1 MAAIARLHLL
11 HPSPLPKPSAILSKF
26 SRPSPFFN
34 TNNDSNPRHNGG
46 RSSSGGYRKLS
57 TTSPLRSNSESSSSS
72 TESSQSVVG
81 DLLDYLNES
90 WTQFHATAKRQ
101 LVAAGFHLLSE
112 NEEWKLKPGGRY
124 FFTRNMSSLVA
135 FAIGEK
141 YSIGSGFHVIAAHTD
156 SPCLKLKPKSASSK
170 SGYLMVKVQ
179 TYGGGL
185 WHTWFDRDLS
195 LAGRVIVRA
204 DDGSFSHKLVKIKRP
219 LLRVPTLA
227 IHLDRTVN
235 TDGFKPNLET
245 HLIPLLAMQADKTS
259 SEPDDK
265 AIASSSEDAHH
276 QLLMQIL
283 SDELG
288 CKVQDIASIELNV
301 CDTQSSCLGGANDE
315 FIFSGR
321 LDNLA
326 SSFCALRALVDAC
339 ASPEGLADEHAILMV
354 ALFDNEEDNCFS
366 YSFLL
371 PSPFEELYLMS
382 VRVSLRTGILLYCLV
397 GMFPYGK
404 QVGSD
409 SYQGAGAPTMFEAM
423 RRIIAC
429 LGQQSVGECGFA
441 RAIRHSFLVS
451 ADMAHGVHPN
461 FADKHEENHRPVLQ
475 KGLVI
480 KHNANQRYATSG
492 VTSFLFKEVAKIHNL
507 PIQHHT
513 LLGLKV
519 VIANS
524 LTQILDV
531 LVAYNPWPWPM
542 AQAHYKAKLM
552 TPRWFHWYH
561 SEDFGLTLGLSVS
574 WTLGKLCFS
583 LSLSGQEFVV
593 RNDMGCGSTIG
604 PILASGVGI
613 RTVDCGIPQLSMHSV
628 REICAKDDVD
638 IAYRH
643 FKAFYKTFSSIDKK
657 LNVDF

>member
-1 MAAIARLHLL
+1 MAAVTRFHLL
-11 HPSPLPKPSAILSKF
+11 QPSTLLKSSSILSKYHHAT
-26 SRPSPFFN
+26 PFFTISANNN
-34 TNNDSNPRHNGG
+34 TDLRQFRRG
-46 RSSSGGYRKLS
+46 RGYRNLS
-57 TTSPLRSNSESSSSS
+57 TIPPLRCNSENSSSS
-72 TESSQSVVG
+72 TESNHSIVS

-90 WTQFHATAKRQ
+90 WTHFHATAEAKRQ
-101 LVAAGFHLLSE
+101 LVAAGFHLLNE
-112 NEEWKLKPGGRY
+112 NEDWELKPGGRY

-141 YSIGSGFHVIAAHTD
+141 YSIGNGFHVIAAHTD

-170 SGYLMVKVQ
+170 SGYLMVNVQ

-204 DDGSFSHKLVKIKRP
+204 EDGSFSHKLVKIKRP

-245 HLIPLLAMQADKTS
+245 QLNLLLATEADKIS
-259 SEPDDK
+259 NEKSD
-265 AIASSSEDAHH
+265 ASSKAAHH

-288 CKVQDIASIELNV
+288 CQVEDIANIELNV
-301 CDTQSSCLGGANDE
+301 CDTQPSCLGGANDE

-326 SSFCALRALVDAC
+326 SSFCALRALIDAC
-339 ASPEGLADEHAILMV
+339 ASPDDLLNEHAIRMV
-354 ALFDNEEDNCFS
+354 ALFDNEE
-366 YSFLL
+366 
-371 PSPFEELYLMS
+371 
-382 VRVSLRTGILLYCLV
+382 
-397 GMFPYGK
+397 
-404 QVGSD
+404 VGSN
-409 SYQGAGAPTMFEAM
+409 SCQGAGAPTMFEAM
-423 RRIIAC
+423 RRIIDC
-429 LGQQSVGECGFA
+429 LGQKIVGECGFA

-461 FADKHEENHRPVLQ
+461 FVDKHEENHRPVLQ

-492 VTSFLFKEVAKIHNL
+492 ITSFLFKEIAETHNL
-507 PIQHHT
+507 PT
-513 LLGLKV
+513 
-519 VIANS
+519 
-524 LTQILDV
+524 
-531 LVAYNPWPWPM
+531 
-542 AQAHYKAKLM
+542 
-552 TPRWFHWYH
+552 
-561 SEDFGLTLGLSVS
+561 
-574 WTLGKLCFS
+574 
-583 LSLSGQEFVV
+583 QEFVV

-613 RTVDCGIPQLSMHSV
+613 RTVDCGIAQLSMHSV
-628 REICAKDDVD
+628 REICGKEDVD
-638 IAYRH
+638 IAYKH
-643 FKAFYKTFSSIDKK
+643 FKAFYRTFSSIDRK
-657 LNVDF
+657 LKVDF

>member
-1 MAAIARLHLL
+1 MPSSSRSGGSSSNPMEPPPPPIVEGNCGAAEKEVDAAAELTSNER
-11 HPSPLPKPSAILSKF
+11 KG
-26 SRPSPFFN
+26 RPGFEDLGGWKGAVGKRRCWAPEGATGFPPDGKTTGGTFAMDRRRSGSCFRREMQGN
-34 TNNDSNPRHNGG
+34 RAWEKGISHNPRHNGG
-46 RSSSGGYRKLS
+46 RGSPGGYRKLS

-72 TESSQSVVG
+72 TESNQSIVG

-90 WTQFHATAKRQ
+90 WTQFHATAEAKRQ

-112 NEEWKLKPGGRY
+112 NEEWELKPGGRY

-141 YSIGSGFHVIAAHTD
+141 
-156 SPCLKLKPKSASSK
+156 
-170 SGYLMVKVQ
+170 
-179 TYGGGL
+179 
-185 WHTWFDRDLS
+185 
-195 LAGRVIVRA
+195 
-204 DDGSFSHKLVKIKRP
+204 
-219 LLRVPTLA
+219 
-227 IHLDRTVN
+227 TVN

-288 CKVQDIASIELNV
+288 CKVEDIASIELNV

-339 ASPEGLADEHAILMV
+339 ASPENLADEHAIRMV
-354 ALFDNEEDNCFS
+354 ALFDNEE
-366 YSFLL
+366 
-371 PSPFEELYLMS
+371 
-382 VRVSLRTGILLYCLV
+382 
-397 GMFPYGK
+397 
-404 QVGSD
+404 VGSD

-429 LGQQSVGECGFA
+429 LCQQSVGECGFA

-507 PIQHHT
+507 PIQ
-513 LLGLKV
+513 
-519 VIANS
+519 
-524 LTQILDV
+524 
-531 LVAYNPWPWPM
+531 
-542 AQAHYKAKLM
+542 
-552 TPRWFHWYH
+552 
-561 SEDFGLTLGLSVS
+561 
-574 WTLGKLCFS
+574 
-583 LSLSGQEFVV
+583 EFVV

-643 FKAFYKTFSSIDKK
+643 FKAFYETFSSIDKK